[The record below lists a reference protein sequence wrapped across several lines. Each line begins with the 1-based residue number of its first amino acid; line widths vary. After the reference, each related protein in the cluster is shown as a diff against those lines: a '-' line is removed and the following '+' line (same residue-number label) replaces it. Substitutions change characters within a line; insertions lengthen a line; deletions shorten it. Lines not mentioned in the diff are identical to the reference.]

1 MIGPFMTRRYSFAT
15 AGAILIVVICAWIVF
30 EWGSLNKP
38 SPRMTESE
46 RSVNE
51 TLLPGPVDATIER
64 AIPSAQHSHERVER
78 KQHVAPAVGVLGAP
92 IKQLWETY
100 STHLELA
107 QQGDPASQYEVSRVL
122 FECAGLPRREVFDR
136 LVAEARIPQ
145 AMALEIEPK
154 LDACMRLMNEV
165 PDLREQSARWLR
177 ASVEQGYPLA
187 LGRDLTFRPYKYTAD
202 QARDII
208 LTVVRQPDIEV
219 YRMVVSYLANFR
231 EDDFI
236 AYGAWLL
243 VSCQRNPQ
251 CDVQDFIAIELD
263 DPRPWHLDEI
273 QSAAK
278 EINSAL
284 DKGLWDNL
292 GL

>member
-1 MIGPFMTRRYSFAT
+1 MLHGFAY
-15 AGAILIVVICAWIVF
+15 
-30 EWGSLNKP
+30 EGSSRNKQ
-38 SPRMTESE
+38 SPRTTESE

-64 AIPSAQHSHERVER
+64 AIPNAQHSYERVER
-78 KQHVAPAVGVLGAP
+78 KQNVAPAVGLFGAP

-107 QQGDPASQYEVSRVL
+107 LQGDPASQYEVSRVL

-136 LVAEARIPQ
+136 LVAQARIPQ
-145 AMALEIEPK
+145 ATALEIEPK
-154 LDACMRLMNEV
+154 LDACMRIMNEV
-165 PDLREQSARWLR
+165 PNLREQSARWLR

-187 LGRDLTFRPYKYTAD
+187 LGRDLAFHPTEYTAD

-231 EDDFI
+231 EEDFI
-236 AYGAWLL
+236 AHGAWLL
-243 VSCQRNPQ
+243 VSCQRNSQ
-251 CDVQDFIAIELD
+251 CDEHDFIVKELGN
-263 DPRPWHLDEI
+263 PRPGQLVLI

>member
-1 MIGPFMTRRYSFAT
+1 MTRRYPFAT
-15 AGAILIVVICAWIVF
+15 AGAILIVVIILAWIVF

-51 TLLPGPVDATIER
+51 TLLHGPVDATIER

-78 KQHVAPAVGVLGAP
+78 KQNVAPAVGIFGAP

-107 QQGDPASQYEVSRVL
+107 LQGDPASQYEVSRVL
-122 FECAGLPRREVFDR
+122 FECQGLPRRENLDR
-136 LVAEARIPQ
+136 LVAQAKIPQ
-145 AMALEIEPK
+145 AAALEIEPK
-154 LDACMRLMNEV
+154 LDACMRIMNEV
-165 PDLREQSARWLR
+165 PNLLEQSARWLR

-187 LGRDLTFRPYKYTAD
+187 LGRDLAFHPTKYTAD

-208 LTVVRQPDIEV
+208 LTVVRQPDVEV

-231 EDDFI
+231 EEDFI
-236 AYGAWLL
+236 AHGAWLL
-243 VSCQRNPQ
+243 VSCQRNSQ
-251 CDVQDFIAIELD
+251 CDEHDFIATELSNY
-263 DPRPWHLDEI
+263 RPGQI
-273 QSAAK
+273 VQMQSAAK
-278 EINSAL
+278 EVNSAL
-284 DKGLWDNL
+284 DKGLWDSL